1 MLRRHVCYALQ
12 IHEALNAKEQ
22 ILTNKLE
29 ELYNNKA
36 AILAEQQDR
45 LHKFQES
52 AANFSSLIGSSRAA
66 DLLVAKSALGAILR
80 DTENQ
85 SMLLEPQVQFVPKLT
100 FDRKRLQDLVDA
112 LTNEVGVIDDSATCA
127 ENTIAEG
134 SGLNFAI
141 AGKESS
147 FTIIAHDAQKRRRTL
162 GGDLFMVELQDE
174 SGNKKATGNIEDR
187 GDGSYL
193 VSYTVPADSL
203 PSLYKLIV
211 RFRGAHI
218 QGSPRPFSVKFF
230 STAEQY
236 LLQYFV
242 SLQDGGVGTV
252 LCKT

>member
-1 MLRRHVCYALQ
+1 MHD
-12 IHEALNAKEQ
+12 ALNAKEQ
-22 ILTNKLE
+22 IFTNKLE

-36 AILAEQQDR
+36 AILSEQQDR

-66 DLLVAKSALGAILR
+66 ELLVVKSALEATLR
-80 DTENQ
+80 DKENQ
-85 SMLLEPQVQFVPKLT
+85 SMLLEPKVQFVPKLI
-100 FDRKRLQDLVDA
+100 FNRRRLQDLVDA
-112 LTNEVGVIDDSATCA
+112 LNNEVGVIDDSTCA

-134 SGLNFAI
+134 SGLESAI

-147 FTIIAHDAQKRRRTL
+147 FTIIAYDAQKRRRIL

-193 VSYTVPADSL
+193 VSYTVHAASL
-203 PSLYKLIV
+203 PTVPSRYKLVV

-218 QGSPRPFSVKFF
+218 QGSPFSVKFL
-230 STAEQY
+230 SILEQFF
-236 LLQYFV
+236 LSKQ
-242 SLQDGGVGTV
+242 GRRVGTV
-252 LCKT
+252 FCKT

>member
-1 MLRRHVCYALQ
+1 MHD
-12 IHEALNAKEQ
+12 ALNAKEQ

-45 LHKFQES
+45 LHKFRES
-52 AANFSSLIGSSRAA
+52 AANFCSLIGSSRAA
-66 DLLVAKSALGAILR
+66 ELLVAKSALEATLR

-85 SMLLEPQVQFVPKLT
+85 SMLLEPKVQFVPKLI
-100 FDRKRLQDLVDA
+100 FNRRRLQDLVDA
-112 LTNEVGVIDDSATCA
+112 LNNEVGVIDDSTCA

-134 SGLNFAI
+134 SRLESAF

-147 FTIIAHDAQKRRRTL
+147 FTITAYDAQKRRRIL

-193 VSYTVPADSL
+193 VSYTVPAAPL
-203 PSLYKLIV
+203 PTVPSRYKLVV

-218 QGSPRPFSVKFF
+218 QGSPFSVKFL
-230 STAEQY
+230 SVLEQFF
-236 LLQYFV
+236 L
-242 SLQDGGVGTV
+242 SLQGRRVGAV
-252 LCKT
+252 FCKT

>member
-1 MLRRHVCYALQ
+1 MHD
-12 IHEALNAKEQ
+12 ALNAKEQ

-29 ELYNNKA
+29 ELHNNKA

-66 DLLVAKSALGAILR
+66 ELLVAKSALEATLR

-85 SMLLEPQVQFVPKLT
+85 SMLLEPKVQFVPKLI
-100 FDRKRLQDLVDA
+100 FNRRRLQDLVDA
-112 LTNEVGVIDDSATCA
+112 LNNEVGVIDDSTCA

-134 SGLNFAI
+134 SGLESAI

-147 FTIIAHDAQKRRRTL
+147 FTIIAYDAQKRRRIL

-193 VSYTVPADSL
+193 VSYTVPATSL
-203 PSLYKLIV
+203 PTVPSRYKLVV

-218 QGSPRPFSVKFF
+218 QGSPFSVKFL
-230 STAEQY
+230 SILEQFF
-236 LLQYFV
+236 L
-242 SLQDGGVGTV
+242 SLQGRRVGTV
-252 LCKT
+252 FCKT

>member
-1 MLRRHVCYALQ
+1 MHD
-12 IHEALNAKEQ
+12 ALNAKEQ
-22 ILTNKLE
+22 ILTKKLK

-66 DLLVAKSALGAILR
+66 ELLVAKSALEATLR
-80 DTENQ
+80 DKENQ
-85 SMLLEPQVQFVPKLT
+85 SMLLEPKVQFVPKLI
-100 FDRKRLQDLVDA
+100 FNRRRLQDLVDA
-112 LTNEVGVIDDSATCA
+112 LNNEVGVIDDSTCA

-134 SGLNFAI
+134 SGLESAI

-147 FTIIAHDAQKRRRTL
+147 FTIIAYDAQKRRRIL

-187 GDGSYL
+187 DDGSYL
-193 VSYTVPADSL
+193 VSYTVHAASL
-203 PSLYKLIV
+203 PTVPSRYKLVV

-218 QGSPRPFSVKFF
+218 QGSPFSVKFL
-230 STAEQY
+230 SILEQFF
-236 LLQYFV
+236 LSKQ
-242 SLQDGGVGTV
+242 GRRIGTV
-252 LCKT
+252 FCKT

>member
-1 MLRRHVCYALQ
+1 M
-12 IHEALNAKEQ
+12 HEALNAKEQ

-66 DLLVAKSALGAILR
+66 ELLVAKSALEATLR

-85 SMLLEPQVQFVPKLT
+85 SMLLEPKVQFVPKLI
-100 FDRKRLQDLVDA
+100 FNRRRLQDLVDA
-112 LTNEVGVIDDSATCA
+112 LNNEVGVIDDSTCA

-134 SGLNFAI
+134 SGLESAF

-147 FTIIAHDAQKRRRTL
+147 FTITAHDAQKRRRIL
-162 GGDLFMVELQDE
+162 GGDLFVVELQDE

-193 VSYTVPADSL
+193 VSYTVPAASS
-203 PSLYKLIV
+203 PSLYKLVV

-218 QGSPRPFSVKFF
+218 QGSPFSVKFF
-230 STAEQY
+230 SILEQFF
-236 LLQYFV
+236 LGLQ
-242 SLQDGGVGTV
+242 GRRVGTV
-252 LCKT
+252 FCKT

>member
-1 MLRRHVCYALQ
+1 MHD
-12 IHEALNAKEQ
+12 ALNAKEQ

-66 DLLVAKSALGAILR
+66 DLLVARSALQAMLR

-85 SMLLEPQVQFVPKLT
+85 SMLLEPEVQFVPKLI
-100 FDRKRLQDLVDA
+100 FNRRRLQDLVDA
-112 LTNEVGVIDDSATCA
+112 LNKEVGVIDDSTCA

-134 SGLNFAI
+134 SGLKSAI

-147 FTIIAHDAQKRRRTL
+147 FTIIAHDAQKRRRIL

-193 VSYTVPADSL
+193 VSYTVPATSL
-203 PSLYKLIV
+203 PTVPSRYKLVV

-230 STAEQY
+230 STVEQY
-236 LLQYFV
+236 LQQFFV
-242 SLQDGGVGTV
+242 SLQDRGVGTV

>member
-1 MLRRHVCYALQ
+1 MHD
-12 IHEALNAKEQ
+12 ALNAKEQ
-22 ILTNKLE
+22 ILTNKLK

-66 DLLVAKSALGAILR
+66 ELLVAKSALEATLR
-80 DTENQ
+80 DKENQ
-85 SMLLEPQVQFVPKLT
+85 SMLLEPKVQFVPKLI
-100 FDRKRLQDLVDA
+100 FNRRRLQDLVDA
-112 LTNEVGVIDDSATCA
+112 LNNEVGVIDDSTCA

-134 SGLNFAI
+134 SGLESAI

-147 FTIIAHDAQKRRRTL
+147 FTIIAYDAQKRRRIL

-187 GDGSYL
+187 DDGSYL
-193 VSYTVPADSL
+193 VSYTVHAASL
-203 PSLYKLIV
+203 PTVPSRYKLVV

-218 QGSPRPFSVKFF
+218 QGSPFSVKFL
-230 STAEQY
+230 SILEQFF
-236 LLQYFV
+236 LSKQ
-242 SLQDGGVGTV
+242 GRRVGTV
-252 LCKT
+252 FCKT

>member
-1 MLRRHVCYALQ
+1 MHD
-12 IHEALNAKEQ
+12 ALNAKEQ
-22 ILTNKLE
+22 ILTNKLK

-66 DLLVAKSALGAILR
+66 ELLVAKSALEATLR
-80 DTENQ
+80 DKENQ
-85 SMLLEPQVQFVPKLT
+85 SMLLEPKVQFVPKLI
-100 FDRKRLQDLVDA
+100 FNRRRLQDLVDA
-112 LTNEVGVIDDSATCA
+112 LNNEVGVIDDSTCA

-134 SGLNFAI
+134 SGLESAI

-147 FTIIAHDAQKRRRTL
+147 FTIIAYDALKRRRIL

-193 VSYTVPADSL
+193 VSYTVHAASL
-203 PSLYKLIV
+203 PTVPSRYKLVV

-218 QGSPRPFSVKFF
+218 QGSPFSVKFL
-230 STAEQY
+230 SILEQFF
-236 LLQYFV
+236 LSKQ
-242 SLQDGGVGTV
+242 GRRVGTV
-252 LCKT
+252 FCKT

>member
-1 MLRRHVCYALQ
+1 MHD
-12 IHEALNAKEQ
+12 ALNAKEQ
-22 ILTNKLE
+22 ILTNRLQ

-66 DLLVAKSALGAILR
+66 DLLVAKSALEATLR
-80 DTENQ
+80 DRENQ
-85 SMLLEPQVQFVPKLT
+85 SMLLEPEVQFVPKLI
-100 FDRKRLQDLVDA
+100 FNRRRLQDLVDA
-112 LTNEVGVIDDSATCA
+112 LNNEVGVIDDSTCA

-134 SGLNFAI
+134 SGLESAF

-147 FTIIAHDAQKRRRTL
+147 FTITAYDAQKRRRIL

-193 VSYTVPADSL
+193 VSYTVPAASL
-203 PSLYKLIV
+203 PTVPSRYKLVV

-218 QGSPRPFSVKFF
+218 QGSPFSVKFL
-230 STAEQY
+230 SVLEQFF
-236 LLQYFV
+236 L
-242 SLQDGGVGTV
+242 SLQDRRVGAV
-252 LCKT
+252 FCKT

>member
-1 MLRRHVCYALQ
+1 MHD
-12 IHEALNAKEQ
+12 ALNAKEQ
-22 ILTNKLE
+22 ILTNKLK

-66 DLLVAKSALGAILR
+66 ELLVAKSALEATLR
-80 DTENQ
+80 DKENQ
-85 SMLLEPQVQFVPKLT
+85 SMLLEPKVQFVPKLI
-100 FDRKRLQDLVDA
+100 FNRRRLQDLVDA
-112 LTNEVGVIDDSATCA
+112 LNNEVGVIDDSTCA

-134 SGLNFAI
+134 SGLESAI

-147 FTIIAHDAQKRRRTL
+147 FTIIAYDAQKRRRIL

-187 GDGSYL
+187 DDGSYL
-193 VSYTVPADSL
+193 VSYTVHAASL
-203 PSLYKLIV
+203 PTVPSLYKLVV

-218 QGSPRPFSVKFF
+218 QGSPFSVKFL
-230 STAEQY
+230 SILEQFF
-236 LLQYFV
+236 LSKQ
-242 SLQDGGVGTV
+242 GRRIGTV
-252 LCKT
+252 FCKT

>member
-1 MLRRHVCYALQ
+1 MHD
-12 IHEALNAKEQ
+12 ALNAKEQ

-66 DLLVAKSALGAILR
+66 DLLVARSALQAMLR

-85 SMLLEPQVQFVPKLT
+85 SMLLEPEVQFVPKLI
-100 FDRKRLQDLVDA
+100 FNRRRLQDLVDA
-112 LTNEVGVIDDSATCA
+112 LNNEAGVIDDSTCA
-127 ENTIAEG
+127 ENTIARG
-134 SGLNFAI
+134 RGLNLAI
-141 AGKESS
+141 VGLESS

-193 VSYTVPADSL
+193 VSYTVPATSL
-203 PSLYKLIV
+203 PTVPSRYKLVV

-230 STAEQY
+230 STVEQY
-236 LLQYFV
+236 LQQFFV
-242 SLQDGGVGTV
+242 SLQDRGVGTV

>member
-1 MLRRHVCYALQ
+1 MHD
-12 IHEALNAKEQ
+12 ALNAKEQ

-36 AILAEQQDR
+36 AILVEQQDR

-66 DLLVAKSALGAILR
+66 DLLVAKFALEATLR

-85 SMLLEPQVQFVPKLT
+85 SMLLEPEVQFVPKLI
-100 FDRKRLQDLVDA
+100 FNRRRLQDLVDA
-112 LTNEVGVIDDSATCA
+112 LNNEVGVIDDSTCA

-134 SGLNFAI
+134 SGLKSAI
-141 AGKESS
+141 AGKERS
-147 FTIIAHDAQKRRRTL
+147 FTIIAHDAQKRRRIL

-193 VSYTVPADSL
+193 VSYTVPAASL
-203 PSLYKLIV
+203 PSLYKLVV

-218 QGSPRPFSVKFF
+218 KGSPFSVKFF
-230 STAEQY
+230 STAEQP
-236 LLQYFV
+236 LLEELFLALFV
-242 SLQDGGVGTV
+242 
-252 LCKT
+252 KHK

>member
-1 MLRRHVCYALQ
+1 MHD
-12 IHEALNAKEQ
+12 ALNAKEQ
-22 ILTNKLE
+22 ILTNKLK

-66 DLLVAKSALGAILR
+66 ELLVVKSALEATLR
-80 DTENQ
+80 DKENQ
-85 SMLLEPQVQFVPKLT
+85 SMLLEPKVQFVPKLI
-100 FDRKRLQDLVDA
+100 FNRRRLQDLVDA
-112 LTNEVGVIDDSATCA
+112 LNNEVGVIDDSTCA

-134 SGLNFAI
+134 SGLESAI

-147 FTIIAHDAQKRRRTL
+147 FTIIAYDAQKRRRIL

-193 VSYTVPADSL
+193 VSYTVHAASL
-203 PSLYKLIV
+203 PTVPSRYKLVV

-218 QGSPRPFSVKFF
+218 QGSPFSVKFL
-230 STAEQY
+230 SILEQIF
-236 LLQYFV
+236 LSKQ
-242 SLQDGGVGTV
+242 GRRIGTV
-252 LCKT
+252 FCKT

>member
-1 MLRRHVCYALQ
+1 MHD
-12 IHEALNAKEQ
+12 ALNAKEQ

-36 AILAEQQDR
+36 AILSEQQDR

-66 DLLVAKSALGAILR
+66 ELLVAKSALEAILR
-80 DTENQ
+80 DKENQ
-85 SMLLEPQVQFVPKLT
+85 SMLLEPKVQFVPKLT
-100 FDRKRLQDLVDA
+100 FNRRRLQDLVDA
-112 LTNEVGVIDDSATCA
+112 LNNEVGVIDDSTCA
-127 ENTIAEG
+127 ENTIVEG
-134 SGLNFAI
+134 SGLESAI

-147 FTIIAHDAQKRRRTL
+147 FTIIAYDAQKRRRIL

-193 VSYTVPADSL
+193 VSYTVHAASL
-203 PSLYKLIV
+203 PTVPSRYKLVV

-218 QGSPRPFSVKFF
+218 QGSPFSVKFL
-230 STAEQY
+230 SILEQFF
-236 LLQYFV
+236 LSKQ
-242 SLQDGGVGTV
+242 GRRVGTV
-252 LCKT
+252 FCKT

>member
-1 MLRRHVCYALQ
+1 MHD
-12 IHEALNAKEQ
+12 ALNAKEQ
-22 ILTNKLE
+22 ILTNKLK

-66 DLLVAKSALGAILR
+66 ELLVAKSALEATLR
-80 DTENQ
+80 DKENQ
-85 SMLLEPQVQFVPKLT
+85 SMLLEPKVQFVPKLI
-100 FDRKRLQDLVDA
+100 FNRRRLQDLVDA
-112 LTNEVGVIDDSATCA
+112 LNNEVGVIDDSTCA

-134 SGLNFAI
+134 SGLESAI

-147 FTIIAHDAQKRRRTL
+147 FTIIAYDAQKRRRIL

-187 GDGSYL
+187 DDGSYL
-193 VSYTVPADSL
+193 VSYTVHAASL
-203 PSLYKLIV
+203 PTVPSRYKLVV

-218 QGSPRPFSVKFF
+218 QGSPFSVKFL
-230 STAEQY
+230 SILEQIF
-236 LLQYFV
+236 LSKQ
-242 SLQDGGVGTV
+242 GRRIGTV
-252 LCKT
+252 FCKT

>member
-1 MLRRHVCYALQ
+1 MHD
-12 IHEALNAKEQ
+12 ALNAKEQ

-66 DLLVAKSALGAILR
+66 DLLVAKFALEATLR

-85 SMLLEPQVQFVPKLT
+85 SMLLEPEVQFVPKLI
-100 FDRKRLQDLVDA
+100 FNRRRLQDLVDA
-112 LTNEVGVIDDSATCA
+112 LNNEAGVIDDSTCA
-127 ENTIAEG
+127 ENTIARG
-134 SGLNFAI
+134 RGLNLAI
-141 AGKESS
+141 VGLESS

-193 VSYTVPADSL
+193 VSYTVPATSL
-203 PSLYKLIV
+203 PTVPSRYKLVV

-230 STAEQY
+230 STVEQY
-236 LLQYFV
+236 LQQFFV
-242 SLQDGGVGTV
+242 SLQDRGVGTV

>member
-1 MLRRHVCYALQ
+1 MHD
-12 IHEALNAKEQ
+12 ALNAKEQ

-36 AILAEQQDR
+36 AILSEQQDR

-66 DLLVAKSALGAILR
+66 ELLVAKSALEATLR
-80 DTENQ
+80 DKENQ
-85 SMLLEPQVQFVPKLT
+85 SMLLEPKVQFVPKLI
-100 FDRKRLQDLVDA
+100 FNRRRLQDLVDA
-112 LTNEVGVIDDSATCA
+112 LNNEVGVIDDSTCA

-134 SGLNFAI
+134 SGLESAI

-147 FTIIAHDAQKRRRTL
+147 FTIIAYDAQKRRRIL

-187 GDGSYL
+187 DDGSYL
-193 VSYTVPADSL
+193 VSYTVHAASL
-203 PSLYKLIV
+203 PTVPSRYKLVV

-218 QGSPRPFSVKFF
+218 QGSPFSVKFL
-230 STAEQY
+230 SILEQIF
-236 LLQYFV
+236 LSKQ
-242 SLQDGGVGTV
+242 GRRIGTV
-252 LCKT
+252 FCKT

>member
-1 MLRRHVCYALQ
+1 MHD
-12 IHEALNAKEQ
+12 ALNAKEQ
-22 ILTNKLE
+22 ILTNKLK

-66 DLLVAKSALGAILR
+66 ELLVAKYALEATLR
-80 DTENQ
+80 DKENQ
-85 SMLLEPQVQFVPKLT
+85 SMLLEPKVQFVPKLI
-100 FDRKRLQDLVDA
+100 FNRRRLQDLVDA
-112 LTNEVGVIDDSATCA
+112 LNNEVGVIDDSTCA

-134 SGLNFAI
+134 SGLESAI

-147 FTIIAHDAQKRRRTL
+147 FTIIAYDAQKRRRIL

-193 VSYTVPADSL
+193 VSYTVHAASL
-203 PSLYKLIV
+203 PTVPSRYKLVV

-218 QGSPRPFSVKFF
+218 QGSPFSVKFL
-230 STAEQY
+230 SILEQFF
-236 LLQYFV
+236 L
-242 SLQDGGVGTV
+242 SLQGRRVGTV
-252 LCKT
+252 FCKT

>member
-1 MLRRHVCYALQ
+1 MHD
-12 IHEALNAKEQ
+12 ALNAKEQ
-22 ILTNKLE
+22 ILTNKLK

-66 DLLVAKSALGAILR
+66 ELLVAKSALEATLR

-85 SMLLEPQVQFVPKLT
+85 SMLLEPKVQFVPKLI
-100 FDRKRLQDLVDA
+100 FNRRRLQDLVDA
-112 LTNEVGVIDDSATCA
+112 LNNEVGIIDDSTCA

-134 SGLNFAI
+134 SGLESAI

-147 FTIIAHDAQKRRRTL
+147 FTITAYDAQKRRRIL

-174 SGNKKATGNIEDR
+174 SGNKKTTGNIEDR

-193 VSYTVPADSL
+193 VSYTVPAASL
-203 PSLYKLIV
+203 IPTVPSRYKLVV

-218 QGSPRPFSVKFF
+218 QGSPFSVKLLSILEQFF
-230 STAEQY
+230 
-236 LLQYFV
+236 L
-242 SLQDGGVGTV
+242 SLQGRRVGTV
-252 LCKT
+252 FCKT

>member
-1 MLRRHVCYALQ
+1 MHD
-12 IHEALNAKEQ
+12 ALNAKEQ

-36 AILAEQQDR
+36 AILVEQQDR

-66 DLLVAKSALGAILR
+66 DLLVAKFALEATLR

-85 SMLLEPQVQFVPKLT
+85 SMLLEPEVQFVPKLI
-100 FDRKRLQDLVDA
+100 FNRRRLQDLVDA
-112 LTNEVGVIDDSATCA
+112 LNNEAGVIDDSTCA
-127 ENTIAEG
+127 ENTIARG
-134 SGLNFAI
+134 RGLNLAI
-141 AGKESS
+141 VGLESS

-193 VSYTVPADSL
+193 VSYTVPAASL
-203 PSLYKLIV
+203 PSLYKLVV

-218 QGSPRPFSVKFF
+218 KGSPFSVKFF
-230 STAEQY
+230 STAEQP
-236 LLQYFV
+236 LLEELFLALFV
-242 SLQDGGVGTV
+242 
-252 LCKT
+252 KHK

>member
-1 MLRRHVCYALQ
+1 MHD
-12 IHEALNAKEQ
+12 ALNAKEQ

-36 AILAEQQDR
+36 AILTEQQDR

-66 DLLVAKSALGAILR
+66 DLLVAKSALEATLR

-85 SMLLEPQVQFVPKLT
+85 SLLLEPEVQFVPKLI
-100 FDRKRLQDLVDA
+100 FNRRRLQDLVDA
-112 LTNEVGVIDDSATCA
+112 LNNEVGVIDDSTCA

-134 SGLNFAI
+134 RGLKLAF
-141 AGKESS
+141 AGKERS
-147 FTIIAHDAQKRRRTL
+147 FTIIAHDAQKRRRIL

-193 VSYTVPADSL
+193 VSYTVPAASL
-203 PSLYKLIV
+203 PSLYKLVV

-218 QGSPRPFSVKFF
+218 QGSPFSVKFI
-230 STAEQY
+230 STPEQP
-236 LLQYFV
+236 LLEQFFLG
-242 SLQDGGVGTV
+242 LQGRGVGTV
-252 LCKT
+252 FCKT

>member
-1 MLRRHVCYALQ
+1 MHD
-12 IHEALNAKEQ
+12 ALNAKEQ
-22 ILTNKLE
+22 ILTNKLK

-66 DLLVAKSALGAILR
+66 ELLVAKSALEATLR
-80 DTENQ
+80 DKENQ
-85 SMLLEPQVQFVPKLT
+85 SMLLEPKVQFVPKLI
-100 FDRKRLQDLVDA
+100 FNRRRLQDLVDA
-112 LTNEVGVIDDSATCA
+112 LNNEVGVIDDSTCA

-134 SGLNFAI
+134 SGLESAI

-147 FTIIAHDAQKRRRTL
+147 FTIIAYDAQKRRRIL

-193 VSYTVPADSL
+193 VSYTVHAASL
-203 PSLYKLIV
+203 PTVPSRYKLVV

-218 QGSPRPFSVKFF
+218 QGSPFSVKFL
-230 STAEQY
+230 SILEQFF
-236 LLQYFV
+236 LSKQ
-242 SLQDGGVGTV
+242 GRRIGTV
-252 LCKT
+252 FCKT

>member
-1 MLRRHVCYALQ
+1 MHD
-12 IHEALNAKEQ
+12 ALNAKEQ

-29 ELYNNKA
+29 ELHNNKA

-66 DLLVAKSALGAILR
+66 ELLVAKSALEATLR

-85 SMLLEPQVQFVPKLT
+85 SMLLEPEVQFVPKLI
-100 FDRKRLQDLVDA
+100 FNRRRLQDLVDA
-112 LTNEVGVIDDSATCA
+112 LNNEAGVIDDSTCA
-127 ENTIAEG
+127 ENTIARG
-134 SGLNFAI
+134 RGLNLAI
-141 AGKESS
+141 VGLESS

-193 VSYTVPADSL
+193 VSYTVPATSL
-203 PSLYKLIV
+203 PTVPSRYKLVV

-218 QGSPRPFSVKFF
+218 QGSPFSVKFL
-230 STAEQY
+230 SILEQFF
-236 LLQYFV
+236 L
-242 SLQDGGVGTV
+242 SLQGRRVGTV
-252 LCKT
+252 FCKT